1 MRSRRNR
8 ARASSSSVPRLVP
21 ATATRPLE
29 MRSSPPST
37 IIKVDLP
44 EPDGPTRPTVVP
56 ASIEAEMP
64 RSTLTGPAALASVRR
79 TSSKRISGF
88 PMLSCFMRPRRGYGC
103 VLRFVNSAALAALIT
118 LALFAAPA
126 LAATRIL
133 ALGDSLTAGFG
144 LAPDKAFPVQLEA
157 RLKAD
162 GYDVVV
168 DNGGVSGDTTADGLA
183 RLDWAMSD
191 HPAVV
196 LVELGANDML
206 RGLPPAQAEANLD
219 AILKKLVAA
228 KVKVLLIGMKA
239 AGNWGADYQK
249 SFDAIYPALARKYAV
264 LLYPFFLDGVA
275 MDAKLNQADGL

>member
-1 MRSRRNR
+1 M
-8 ARASSSSVPRLVP
+8 
-21 ATATRPLE
+21 
-29 MRSSPPST
+29 
-37 IIKVDLP
+37 
-44 EPDGPTRPTVVP
+44 
-56 ASIEAEMP
+56 
-64 RSTLTGPAALASVRR
+64 
-79 TSSKRISGF
+79 
-88 PMLSCFMRPRRGYGC
+88 
-103 VLRFVNSAALAALIT
+103 LRFVNSAALAALIT

-275 MDAKLNQADGL
+275 MDAK